1 MRAALAKR
9 GDVSLT
15 TPLHSRYRDVVGT
28 LGTDLRYFGI
38 VRNPWSRTAS
48 RYLFARQNCRSWSAD
63 DPRRI
68 YIEKASFA
76 DFVAEQK
83 IFEIPEHPGQ
93 PWMGPMNSWFNQLE
107 WLTDDSGTVLVES
120 LRLEHLAADIA
131 EFFGEQLNIP
141 RKNTTQTHLDYR
153 SMYDDKLAEIVAQT
167 FDRDISHF
175 GFSFDS
181 SATRN
186 VFALTG
192 ALEPT
197 ETQK

>member
-1 MRAALAKR
+1 MQFGLRDGQR
-9 GDVSLT
+9 GDFRRLDQPERFSEL
-15 TPLHSRYRDVVGT
+15 L
-28 LGTDLRYFGI
+28 
-38 VRNPWSRTAS
+38 VRVLP
-48 RYLFARQNCRSWSAD
+48 
-63 DPRRI
+63 
-68 YIEKASFA
+68 
-76 DFVAEQK
+76 AETQK
-83 IFEIPEHPGQ
+83 H
-93 PWMGPMNSWFNQLE
+93 
-107 WLTDDSGTVLVES
+107 D
-120 LRLEHLAADIA
+120 AAFA

-192 ALEPT
+192 ALEPAA
-197 ETQK
+197 TQK